1 MKRIPPD
8 PEVVAAVASPHEVAM
23 KVLATRIAE
32 LTEPASTRAARTG
45 DSGLVDWLHAV
56 QLSEGKADLSFASV
70 LASGTIDWPRG
81 PLSIRQVWQFY
92 PYENSLVTLRAS
104 GKTVR
109 EALERAADCMTEP
122 GERPRSCDS
131 LEGADYALD
140 LSRPPRQRLVYLRR
154 GGKDV
159 ADGDVFTVAL
169 NSHRASGGGGY
180 GMWKR
185 AERIGEKGNVRDMLV
200 ADARSRRRLTL
211 APSGNWKTSGAPPHS
226 KDVVKR

>member
-1 MKRIPPD
+1 M
-8 PEVVAAVASPHEVAM
+8 
-23 KVLATRIAE
+23 
-32 LTEPASTRAARTG
+32 
-45 DSGLVDWLHAV
+45 
-56 QLSEGKADLSFASV
+56 
-70 LASGTIDWPRG
+70 
-81 PLSIRQVWQFY
+81 RQVWQFY